1 MYEEIMNFNNIR
13 IMNLIM
19 LLRTIMPCLR
29 NEQVYDFEKQ
39 KKEKTLIK
47 KNA

>member
-1 MYEEIMNFNNIR
+1 
-13 IMNLIM
+13 M

-47 KNA
+47 KKTPKKHVIGQGTNRGD